1 MSFLSSVPRQLPP
14 QSAKRVIGRVRPGTY
29 IDGRNSCAVGAPPSM
44 KMGFSRLIERV
55 KIAHQEFPGNGR
67 KLIKVGETH
76 EPPDGAISYEVNLG

>member
-1 MSFLSSVPRQLPP
+1 
-14 QSAKRVIGRVRPGTY
+14 
-29 IDGRNSCAVGAPPSM
+29 M